1 MDMSSVGREMLTEL
15 EGKKNAKYLDQVGL
29 PTIGVGHLLTKSEL
43 SSGKIQLGGIPIRWT
58 EGLTDAEVDAILA
71 HDVEDTVEVVEA
83 QVAVTLS
90 QPQFDALVS
99 FVFNVGDGAFKHST
113 LLKLLNS
120 GNYTSVPSQMRR
132 WVHSHDG
139 AVIPVLVKRRE
150 TEVARWNAVA

>member
-1 MDMSSVGREMLTEL
+1 MLTEL
-15 EGKKNAKYLDQVGL
+15 EGKRNAKYLDQAGL

-83 QVAVTLS
+83 QVAVPLS

-99 FVFNVGDGAFKHST
+99 FAFNIGGGAFQHST

-120 GNYTSVPSQMRR
+120 GNYAGVPAQMRR
-132 WVHSHDG
+132 WIHAHDG
-139 AVIPVLVKRRE
+139 SVLPVLVKRRE
-150 TEVARWNAVA
+150 TEIERWKASV

>member
-1 MDMSSVGREMLTEL
+1 MLTEL
-15 EGKKNAKYLDQVGL
+15 EGKRNAKYLDQAGL

-83 QVAVTLS
+83 QVAVPLS

-99 FVFNVGDGAFKHST
+99 FAFNIGGGPARTMSLVELVDTIGT
-113 LLKLLNS
+113 LQARPLNKKPGS
-120 GNYTSVPSQMRR
+120 RHAHTVEPGRDASNRNRV
-132 WVHSHDG
+132 
-139 AVIPVLVKRRE
+139 
-150 TEVARWNAVA
+150 